1 MRGAFNDNRWRRGIE
16 KIPGSPVVGAIKR
29 QCVAADEDG
38 ERTNR
43 TRRRQDH
50 HARKR
55 EPDQQARRE
64 RALRPDAIECPGRPD
79 LPDLMDQAVKE
90 RATKAGDRMEAKQ
103 ADDKD
108 CNACQHGNG
117 PEFRSK
123 KE

>member
-1 MRGAFNDNRWRRGIE
+1 
-16 KIPGSPVVGAIKR
+16 
-29 QCVAADEDG
+29 
-38 ERTNR
+38 
-43 TRRRQDH
+43 
-50 HARKR
+50 
-55 EPDQQARRE
+55 
-64 RALRPDAIECPGRPD
+64 
-79 LPDLMDQAVKE
+79 MDQAVKE